1 MKKST
6 KALLMATLCMVIVG
20 AAFCIVGTC
29 FGFTFSQF
37 IEAVEEG
44 RLEIQLPFDMGIE
57 QETSVESALEEKS
70 LGESVLEE
78 STHMESTPI
87 KNAPLTETL
96 TASVYEGVEA
106 AYQESFKGIDSLD
119 LDLGVSQCTII
130 LWNEEEFLVKGA
142 DLPDD
147 FDCRKD
153 GRELEIDCDEDEWRF
168 WENRAGA
175 VLEIYVPREQLLE
188 KVVIAAGVGEI
199 EVRDGYLTCE
209 ELKLESGVGECSIL
223 ADIQEK
229 IEIDGG
235 IGSVE
240 LELKGRETDFNFD
253 LDNGVGEVVI
263 GDAHLKDLG
272 VDEQIDNNADK
283 EVIIDNGIGNITVCF
298 SE

>member
-6 KALLMATLCMVIVG
+6 KALLMAALCMVIVG
-20 AAFCIVGTC
+20 AAFCIVGAC

-37 IEAVEEG
+37 IEAAEEG
-44 RLEIQLPFDMGIE
+44 RLEIQLPFDMGIK
-57 QETSVESALEEKS
+57 QEPSVKRVTE
-70 LGESVLEE
+70 
-78 STHMESTPI
+78 
-87 KNAPLTETL
+87 PLPT
-96 TASVYEGVEA
+96 SVYEGAEA
-106 AYQESFKGIDSLD
+106 EYQETFRGIDSLD
-119 LDLGVSQCTII
+119 LDLRVAQCTIF

-147 FDCRKD
+147 FDCRKE

-168 WENRAGA
+168 WEKRTGA

-199 EVRDGYLTCE
+199 EVQDGYLICE
-209 ELKLESGVGECSIL
+209 ELQLESGVGACRIR
-223 ADIQEK
+223 ADVQEK

-253 LDNGVGEVVI
+253 LDNGVGEVLI

-272 VDEQIDNNADK
+272 ADEQIDNDADK
-283 EVIIDNGIGNITVCF
+283 EVIIDNGIGNITIRF